1 MTTLT
6 SIALILIGIY
16 SNLPHAISVVLYVFS
31 GVSIALNIVSIIINT
46 IKELKK

>member
-1 MTTLT
+1 MTILT

-31 GVSIALNIVSIIINT
+31 GVSIALNIVSIIINI
-46 IKELKK
+46 IKELIK